1 MTNEE
6 QQSRVIGI
14 DIERE
19 MQDSFL
25 EYAMSV
31 IVSRALPDVRDGLKP
46 VHRRILYAM
55 HDAGIR
61 PGTPFRK
68 SARVVGDVVGWFHPH
83 SPEAVYDSMVRLGQ
97 DFSLRSPL
105 IQPQGNFGTVDDP
118 PAAMRYCV
126 VGDTRIRTTDGTILI
141 RETVPEA
148 APGSDHDIS
157 LKVLGRHGEL
167 QAADRLFHSGDHPTL
182 RLVTNEGLE
191 LTGTHNHPVLTLT
204 AIEGVPVLLWKLLDE
219 IQEGDRV
226 AIARSDD
233 AADGGAVLGDGE
245 ALLLGAWVAEGWASS
260 GRAGFNNTDREYF
273 EEVLAAYDRV
283 VGGTRYVSERV
294 LPSGKTLFE
303 IDIHNLAAFH
313 DSPLGALVGLRS
325 ADKSIP
331 EAVWRASRDDKQAF
345 LAGLFEGDGSSSNLG
360 KNTVQVT
367 YSTRSDQLAADV
379 QLLLLEFGIISKLS
393 HYDNGEVKVCLTN
406 WREVSQFADRV
417 GFFGTKHEKLSLEL
431 EGQPAQTTALSRDA
445 IPFLADYIRSEAGRG
460 GIERL
465 KKHNIDR
472 VERWE
477 RNGEAILDHIADPD
491 VRKMATHLVDHGYYY
506 ATVSV
511 VEDAGT
517 RPVYSIR
524 VDSEDH
530 AFLGNGFINHNTEA
544 RMAPIAAHLLEGI
557 DEDTVEWTDNYSGE
571 RQEPSVLPARFP
583 NLLVNG
589 STGIA
594 VGMATN
600 IPPHNLTEVIDAV
613 LHGLDHPEATVNDI
627 SEFIKG
633 PDFPTGA
640 YIVGMNGVKQA
651 LATGRGSVKMR
662 AVTDIVE
669 MGRGRGRMGIIVTE
683 IPYQVSRD
691 RIMAKTAE
699 LVRKKILT
707 GIADLRDESDREGT
721 RLVIELKKDAN
732 PQVILNQLFKHTQL
746 EENFSVN
753 QIALVDSV
761 PRTLNVAEMVHYYIA
776 HQLEVIERRSR
787 FRLAKAEARAHI
799 VEGLLI
805 ALDNI
810 DEVVEIIKSSE
821 DVAAARSAL
830 MDRFELSEI
839 QANHILD
846 MPLRRLTALETGK
859 LREEYEQLQE
869 LIRELE
875 ALLASE
881 ELRRALVGEE
891 LTIVRDKFGDNR
903 RSRIIPDEGEMS
915 LEDLIADEELVVTV
929 SAAGYI
935 KSVIAKTYRTQGRG
949 GRGVR
954 GAALREDDIIEHVI
968 HTTAHA
974 YLLIFTNR
982 GKVYRLRAH
991 EIPRK
996 DRTAKGVLVQSVL
1009 PMDPDEIIE
1018 AVIDTRD
1025 YETHRYLV
1033 MFTKYGQVKKSKFSA
1048 YDSRNQ
1054 VLVAIKLQE
1063 GDEVV
1068 DVRATSGENDLL
1080 MFTRNGQGIRF
1091 SENDARPLGRASQGV
1106 RGIRLREG
1114 DVVVAATT
1122 AEEGGDILLL
1132 TSGGYGKRT
1141 KMDLFRRQGRGGMG
1155 VKAMKLTRVRG
1166 TLIAARAVS
1175 PEDEVFMISS
1185 DGIVIRQAVSD
1196 ISRQRRESTGVRV
1209 VSLDGDAELSA
1220 AALVPKNG
1228 DE

>member
-6 QQSRVIGI
+6 QNNRVEAI

-118 PAAMRYCV
+118 PAAMRY
-126 VGDTRIRTTDGTILI
+126 
-141 RETVPEA
+141 
-148 APGSDHDIS
+148 
-157 LKVLGRHGEL
+157 
-167 QAADRLFHSGDHPTL
+167 
-182 RLVTNEGLE
+182 
-191 LTGTHNHPVLTLT
+191 
-204 AIEGVPVLLWKLLDE
+204 
-219 IQEGDRV
+219 
-226 AIARSDD
+226 
-233 AADGGAVLGDGE
+233 
-245 ALLLGAWVAEGWASS
+245 
-260 GRAGFNNTDREYF
+260 
-273 EEVLAAYDRV
+273 
-283 VGGTRYVSERV
+283 
-294 LPSGKTLFE
+294 
-303 IDIHNLAAFH
+303 
-313 DSPLGALVGLRS
+313 
-325 ADKSIP
+325 
-331 EAVWRASRDDKQAF
+331 
-345 LAGLFEGDGSSSNLG
+345 
-360 KNTVQVT
+360 
-367 YSTRSDQLAADV
+367 
-379 QLLLLEFGIISKLS
+379 
-393 HYDNGEVKVCLTN
+393 
-406 WREVSQFADRV
+406 
-417 GFFGTKHEKLSLEL
+417 
-431 EGQPAQTTALSRDA
+431 
-445 IPFLADYIRSEAGRG
+445 
-460 GIERL
+460 
-465 KKHNIDR
+465 
-472 VERWE
+472 
-477 RNGEAILDHIADPD
+477 
-491 VRKMATHLVDHGYYY
+491 
-506 ATVSV
+506 
-511 VEDAGT
+511 
-517 RPVYSIR
+517 
-524 VDSEDH
+524 
-530 AFLGNGFINHNTEA
+530 TEA

-557 DEDTVEWTDNYSGE
+557 DEDTVDWTDNYSGE
-571 RQEPSVLPARFP
+571 REEPSVLPARFP

-600 IPPHNLTEVIDAV
+600 IPPHNLTEVVNAV
-613 LHGLDHPEATVNDI
+613 LHGLDHPEATVSDI
-627 SEFIKG
+627 SEFVKG

-640 YIVGMNGVKQA
+640 YIVGVSGVNQA

-669 MGRGRGRMGIIVTE
+669 TNRGRMAIIATE

-699 LVRKKILT
+699 LVRKKVLV

-721 RLVIELKKDAN
+721 RLVIELRKDAN

-753 QIALVDSV
+753 QIALVDGV
-761 PRTLNVAEMVHYYIA
+761 PRTLNIAEMVHYYIA

-821 DVAAARSAL
+821 DVGAARAAL
-830 MDRFELSEI
+830 MERFALSEI

-859 LREEYEQLQE
+859 LREEYEQLQA
-869 LIRELE
+869 LIGELE

-881 ELRRALVGEE
+881 EKRRILIGEE
-891 LTIVRDKFGDNR
+891 LTVIRDKFGDKR
-903 RSRIIPDEGEMS
+903 RSRIIPDVGEMS

-935 KSVIAKTYRTQGRG
+935 KAVIAKTYRTQGRG

-954 GAALREDDIIEHVI
+954 GAAVREDDVIEHVI

-982 GKVYRLRAH
+982 GKVYRVRAH

-996 DRTAKGVLVQSVL
+996 DRNAKGVLVQSVL
-1009 PMDPDEIIE
+1009 PMDPDENIE

-1025 YETHRYLV
+1025 YETHQYLV
-1033 MFTKYGQVKKSKFSA
+1033 MFTKLGQVKKSKFSA

-1054 VLVAIKLQE
+1054 VLVAIKLQD

-1068 DVRATSGENDLL
+1068 AVRATRGDNDLL
-1080 MFTRNGQGIRF
+1080 MFTRKGQGIRF
-1091 SENDARPLGRASQGV
+1091 AESDARPLGRASQGV
-1106 RGIRLREG
+1106 RGIRLRDD

-1122 AEEGGDILLL
+1122 AEEGGEILLL

-1141 KMDLFRRQGRGGMG
+1141 KMELFRRQGRGGMG
-1155 VKAMKLTRVRG
+1155 VKAMKLTKVRG
-1166 TLIAARAVS
+1166 KLIAAKAVG

-1209 VSLDGDAELSA
+1209 VSLDGGTDLSA
-1220 AALVPKNG
+1220 AALVPQT
-1228 DE
+1228 EEE

>member
-6 QQSRVIGI
+6 QTARVVAI

-19 MQDSFL
+19 MQESFL

-118 PAAMRYCV
+118 PAAMRY
-126 VGDTRIRTTDGTILI
+126 
-141 RETVPEA
+141 
-148 APGSDHDIS
+148 
-157 LKVLGRHGEL
+157 
-167 QAADRLFHSGDHPTL
+167 
-182 RLVTNEGLE
+182 
-191 LTGTHNHPVLTLT
+191 
-204 AIEGVPVLLWKLLDE
+204 
-219 IQEGDRV
+219 
-226 AIARSDD
+226 
-233 AADGGAVLGDGE
+233 
-245 ALLLGAWVAEGWASS
+245 
-260 GRAGFNNTDREYF
+260 
-273 EEVLAAYDRV
+273 
-283 VGGTRYVSERV
+283 
-294 LPSGKTLFE
+294 
-303 IDIHNLAAFH
+303 
-313 DSPLGALVGLRS
+313 
-325 ADKSIP
+325 
-331 EAVWRASRDDKQAF
+331 
-345 LAGLFEGDGSSSNLG
+345 
-360 KNTVQVT
+360 
-367 YSTRSDQLAADV
+367 
-379 QLLLLEFGIISKLS
+379 
-393 HYDNGEVKVCLTN
+393 
-406 WREVSQFADRV
+406 
-417 GFFGTKHEKLSLEL
+417 
-431 EGQPAQTTALSRDA
+431 
-445 IPFLADYIRSEAGRG
+445 
-460 GIERL
+460 
-465 KKHNIDR
+465 
-472 VERWE
+472 
-477 RNGEAILDHIADPD
+477 
-491 VRKMATHLVDHGYYY
+491 
-506 ATVSV
+506 
-511 VEDAGT
+511 
-517 RPVYSIR
+517 
-524 VDSEDH
+524 
-530 AFLGNGFINHNTEA
+530 TEA

-557 DEDTVEWTDNYSGE
+557 DEATVEWIDNYSGE
-571 RQEPSVLPARFP
+571 REEPTVLPARFP

-600 IPPHNLTEVIDAV
+600 IPPHNLTEVINAV
-613 LHGLDHPEATVNDI
+613 LHGLDHPEATVSDI
-627 SEFIKG
+627 SEFVKG

-640 YIVGMNGVKQA
+640 YIVGMNGVNQA

-669 MGRGRGRMGIIVTE
+669 TNRGRMAIVVTE

-699 LVRKKILT
+699 LVRKKTLT

-721 RLVIELKKDAN
+721 RLVIELRKDAN

-753 QIALVDSV
+753 QIALVDGV

-821 DVAAARSAL
+821 DVTAARTAL
-830 MDRFELSEI
+830 MERFELSEV

-869 LIRELE
+869 LIGELKE
-875 ALLASE
+875 ILASE
-881 ELRRALVGEE
+881 EKRRILIGEE
-891 LTIVRDKFGDNR
+891 LTVIRDKFGDAR
-903 RSRIIPDEGEMS
+903 RSRIIPDAGEMS

-935 KSVIAKTYRTQGRG
+935 KAVISTTYRTQGRG

-954 GAALREDDIIEHVI
+954 GAAVREDDVIEHVI
-968 HTTAHA
+968 HTSAHA

-982 GKVYRLRAH
+982 GKVYRIRAH

-996 DRTAKGVLVQSVL
+996 DRNAKGVLVQAVL
-1009 PMDPDEIIE
+1009 PMDPDENIQ

-1025 YETHRYLV
+1025 YEAYRYLV
-1033 MFTKYGQVKKSKFSA
+1033 MFTKLGQVKKSKFSA

-1054 VLVAIKLQE
+1054 VLVAIKLQD

-1068 DVRATSGENDLL
+1068 GVRATNGESDLL
-1080 MFTRNGQGIRF
+1080 MFTKKGQGIRF
-1091 SENDARPLGRASQGV
+1091 TEQSIRPLGRASQGV
-1106 RGIRLREG
+1106 RGIKLREG
-1114 DVVVAATT
+1114 DEVVAGTT

-1132 TSGGYGKRT
+1132 TNGGYGKRT

-1166 TLIAARAVS
+1166 TMVAALAVS
-1175 PEDEVFMISS
+1175 DDDEVFMISS
-1185 DGIVIRQAVSD
+1185 DGIVIRQAVSE

-1209 VSLDGDAELSA
+1209 VSLDGEADFSA
-1220 AALVPKNG
+1220 VALVPRI
-1228 DE
+1228 EEE